1 MRNVLAAT
9 SARACC
15 RIRTLDLP
23 AHSYNAQACLHPRW
37 LELQL
42 PSSGS
47 TCTVA
52 AIRFQSAMYQ
62 PCPCCASKSAN
73 RARIA
78 TDMSLPLLPRRE
90 AKQRL
95 PRPTTVHA
103 ASGNRR
109 RQPCLH
115 SWPRRG
121 TGAAGA
127 DRPHC
132 GTPGWWLVL
141 QGPLVPRHGRRAKP
155 GPGMRL
161 PRERAAQPRR
171 DGGSDYARLLPENS
185 PPCTTETSTY
195 R

>member
-78 TDMSLPLLPRRE
+78 TDMSLPLLPRRA

-95 PRPTTVHA
+95 LRPTTVCA
-103 ASGNRR
+103 ANGNRR

-115 SWPRRG
+115 HSWPKRG

-127 DRPHC
+127 DPHTAVHRAGGRSSKVPSCCAAVGAQRLEPGCGFRGKGRP
-132 GTPGWWLVL
+132 
-141 QGPLVPRHGRRAKP
+141 
-155 GPGMRL
+155 
-161 PRERAAQPRR
+161 
-171 DGGSDYARLLPENS
+171 S
-185 PPCTTETSTY
+185 PA
-195 R
+195 